1 MVSIPKFYELDLDPE
16 DARIAAW
23 FLKGLKREARR
34 LYLKQK
40 KLKQHELLILN
51 NRVDRDNDGESP
63 ELIDTLA
70 DGIDVLSRVEDRIF
84 VREALMML
92 TARQQKVIMATVF
105 EGATEKEVAER
116 LGISQPAVNKI
127 KNRALSK
134 LKKYLRAI

>member
-1 MVSIPKFYELDLDPE
+1 MVSIPEFYELDPE

-23 FLKGLKREARR
+23 FLKGLKREAIR

-51 NRVDRDNDGESP
+51 NRVGRDADGESP

-84 VREALMML
+84 VREALMLL

-134 LKKYLRAI
+134 LKKYLRMS